1 VQDSS
6 VRASL
11 SETATQYPSFHTI
24 LKENACIELKREK
37 GEKEKTK
44 EREAAGRGRRW
55 QMGVDR

>member
-1 VQDSS
+1 VQDSF

-44 EREAAGRGRRW
+44 EREAAG
-55 QMGVDR
+55 